1 MILFR
6 MTATFAGS
14 FNPTQQPTGGSL
26 LPTSTLEL
34 TIKCENLC
42 DKDVFSKSDPFC
54 VMFVKKSGHWYEHGR
69 TETLADNLSPEWQKK
84 FVVEYS
90 FEERQEVKFEIYDTD
105 TTSSKLSQQDFL
117 GRIETNLGT
126 IVSSGHKF
134 VSVLRDA
141 PRTNGGKI
149 FIVPEE
155 LKSNKEV
162 ATIQLF
168 AENLDKKDFFGKS
181 DPYFVISKLSP
192 AGTYSVVHRSEVIK
206 NNLNPIWKPFAKSVV
221 ELCNGDYERKLKFDV
236 FDWDSNGSH
245 DYIGSFVTTLQELS
259 IAGVEKK
266 SFPCINEAKKK
277 KSSYKNSGVVK
288 VRSFEIQQRLTFVD
302 YIQGGTSMNFS
313 VAVDFTASN
322 GDPR

>member
-1 MILFR
+1 M
-6 MTATFAGS
+6 
-14 FNPTQQPTGGSL
+14 
-26 LPTSTLEL
+26 
-34 TIKCENLC
+34 
-42 DKDVFSKSDPFC
+42 
-54 VMFVKKSGHWYEHGR
+54 
-69 TETLADNLSPEWQKK
+69 
-84 FVVEYS
+84 
-90 FEERQEVKFEIYDTD
+90 
-105 TTSSKLSQQDFL
+105 
-117 GRIETNLGT
+117 
-126 IVSSGHKF
+126 
-134 VSVLRDA
+134 
-141 PRTNGGKI
+141 
-149 FIVPEE
+149 
-155 LKSNKEV
+155 
-162 ATIQLF
+162 
-168 AENLDKKDFFGKS
+168 
-181 DPYFVISKLSP
+181 
-192 AGTYSVVHRSEVIK
+192 
-206 NNLNPIWKPFAKSVV
+206 